1 MSINPQPEAVV
12 ETRPIGFASGDWLG
26 RVVKYVQDANT
37 GLTFKMET
45 TTKSPM
51 VIETRTTLCNEMA
64 VLNGNLCFMP
74 FQIPKI

>member
-1 MSINPQPEAVV
+1 MTPQ
-12 ETRPIGFASGDWLG
+12 ETSNCQPPCVGVIGSGDWLG

-51 VIETRTTLCNEMA
+51 VIETKTILCNEMA
-64 VLNGNLCFMP
+64 VVNGNLCFMP